1 MVVTS
6 GFSEIS
12 YEPRQLAISF
22 SYGWCVFATLFETVA
37 GPLIMMHVHVDC
49 SWNATYESL
58 LGSTKIFAQPI
69 PLGVRSRAKLH
80 TVSLF
85 RTYLP
90 QNNIFTCLCSVL
102 QWQEMVDFLVDGWEQ
117 EGLYD

>member
-1 MVVTS
+1 
-6 GFSEIS
+6 
-12 YEPRQLAISF
+12 
-22 SYGWCVFATLFETVA
+22 
-37 GPLIMMHVHVDC
+37 MMHVHVDC

-85 RTYLP
+85 RIYLP